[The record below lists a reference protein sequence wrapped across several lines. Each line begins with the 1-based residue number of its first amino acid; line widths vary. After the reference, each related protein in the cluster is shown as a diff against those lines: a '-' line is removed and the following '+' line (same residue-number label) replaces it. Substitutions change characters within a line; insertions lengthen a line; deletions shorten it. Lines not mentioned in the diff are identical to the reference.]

1 MEYWAEIWD
10 VMDKYK
16 RKIKKVNECINEE
29 TENEELSESNLLFSV
44 MQKIHDIELQF
55 LPIEQDC

>member
-44 MQKIHDIELQF
+44 M
-55 LPIEQDC
+55 